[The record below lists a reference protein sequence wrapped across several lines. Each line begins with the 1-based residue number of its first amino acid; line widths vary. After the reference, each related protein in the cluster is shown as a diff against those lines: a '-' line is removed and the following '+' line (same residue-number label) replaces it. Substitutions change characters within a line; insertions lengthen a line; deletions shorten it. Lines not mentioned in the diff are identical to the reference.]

1 MTVAELGRRMTASEF
16 AEWIAYSRVEPFGD
30 RRADQRA
37 WLAVAAMG
45 NIAGGGSTDLREVL
59 PEFTPPATPDE
70 VAAQVRAFFELKMS
84 VDARRAEL
92 EGEA

>member
-1 MTVAELGRRMTASEF
+1 MTVAELGRRMSASEF
-16 AEWIAYSRVEPFGD
+16 AEWIAYSRVEPFGE

-45 NIAGGGSTDLREVL
+45 NIAGGAGTDLREVL
-59 PEFTPPATPDE
+59 PEFTPPETPE
-70 VAAQVRAFFELKMS
+70 TVAARVRAFFELKMIA
-84 VDARRAEL
+84 DKRR